1 MIVGLVS
8 ELLGF
13 CWYFG
18 DILSGFEGLEGNGG
32 KIFRMEGGR
41 EHGVEHLLRRYFL
54 MCVWCV
60 SFGGKLVSC
69 LLVWLV
75 N

>member
-41 EHGVEHLLRRYFL
+41 EHVLQCFVL
-54 MCVWCV
+54 MCVRCM
-60 SFGGKLVSC
+60 SLGEKLVSC